1 MVKTEHSEI
10 STEEPWVLQDE
21 IFDPRNM
28 MEKLNRFA
36 DEEGLVETKKALK
49 CAAEKHA
56 GAVRKGSPYAGVI
69 PYIIHPL
76 TMACQAHALGIR
88 DDRVLSVCLLHDVCE
103 DCNVTP
109 EELPFSKA
117 VQKSVA
123 LMTKHREEGE
133 SEEQMDRR
141 YYAAL
146 AEDPCASLVK
156 ILDRCNNVSLMA
168 LSFSRAKLTEYIHE
182 TERFSLPL
190 LDTLRHRY
198 PQYADA
204 AFLVKYQIRSILETI
219 KALLNHSGE
228 F

>member
-49 CAAEKHA
+49 YAAEKHA

-123 LMTKHREEGE
+123 LMTKHREEGKA
-133 SEEQMDRR
+133 RNR
-141 YYAAL
+141 WTAATM
-146 AEDPCASLVK
+146 P
-156 ILDRCNNVSLMA
+156 
-168 LSFSRAKLTEYIHE
+168 
-182 TERFSLPL
+182 PL
-190 LDTLRHRY
+190 QKTPVH
-198 PQYADA
+198 PW
-204 AFLVKYQIRSILETI
+204 
-219 KALLNHSGE
+219 
-228 F
+228 